1 MTESSH
7 SCFLHSLD
15 FNDNNARSLSF
26 RVVILQEL
34 VNIFEPFYVNLEEII
49 DLFDEVFIDE
59 AFSTT
64 LAEKILEQGE
74 IFEIMLFDSTA
85 NCFNENEIWWSGS

>member
-1 MTESSH
+1 MVTGTTTESSH
-7 SCFLHSLD
+7 SWD
-15 FNDNNARSLSF
+15 FNDNNARTLSF

-34 VNIFEPFYVNLEEII
+34 GNIFEPFYVNLEEII
-49 DLFDEVFIDE
+49 DLFDEVFIGE

-64 LAEKILEQGE
+64 LSEKRFEQGE
-74 IFEIMLFDSTA
+74 IFEIILFGSTA